1 MTIYNSWDELNI
13 DRNNAPGNLG
23 KYDPEDK
30 LNLKGDYSGN
40 MTAAQC
46 EDVVS
51 NWKKKFYD
59 VYGKAPVAFVFDD
72 GWDAWNGKKT
82 LLTLPVGKAVD
93 IDKEITISMPKS
105 SVFVFEG
112 VDKGNFDF
120 GEAKRKLYIVTVS
133 LF

>member
-13 DRNNAPGNLG
+13 DRNNDPGNLG

-40 MTAAQC
+40 MTAVQC

-59 VYGKAPVAFVFDD
+59 VY
-72 GWDAWNGKKT
+72 
-82 LLTLPVGKAVD
+82 GKAVD

-120 GEAKRKLYIVTVS
+120 GEAN
-133 LF
+133 